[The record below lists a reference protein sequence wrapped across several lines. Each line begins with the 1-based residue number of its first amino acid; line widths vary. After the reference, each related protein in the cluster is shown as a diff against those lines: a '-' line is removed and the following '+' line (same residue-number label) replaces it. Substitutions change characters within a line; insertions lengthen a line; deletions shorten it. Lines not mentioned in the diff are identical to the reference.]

1 MAIIG
6 EYIADTGAKILIDDS
21 AIAGISDEEMARR
34 WKRIEE
40 VARQIAINTEM
51 RRMQSEGEL
60 FGGRKQN
67 RNLRKAR

>member
-21 AIAGISDEEMARR
+21 AIAGVSDEEMARR
-34 WKRIEE
+34 WERIEE

-51 RRMQSEGEL
+51 RRLQAEAAAKS
-60 FGGRKQN
+60 K
-67 RNLRKAR
+67 

>member
-21 AIAGISDEEMARR
+21 AIAGISDEEMARC

-40 VARQIAINTEM
+40 VARQIAINYAS
-51 RRMQSEGEL
+51 RSRG
-60 FGGRKQN
+60 
-67 RNLRKAR
+67 